1 MRITPEMFQ
10 ILKLHLQGLSAYKI
24 ARKLGLDPPM
34 VYASLKAAKT
44 NFAQAENM
52 LTQLKTVGW
61 PTRLPEIEK
70 QIHARAH
77 QKRTVQTPNLE
88 ESNPVHSEEIA
99 LKFG

>member
-1 MRITPEMFQ
+1 MFQ

-70 QIHARAH
+70 QIRTRAH
-77 QKRTVQTPNLE
+77 KRRTAQTPNLAA
-88 ESNPVHSEEIA
+88 SNPTRSEEIA
-99 LKFG
+99 IKFG

>member
-1 MRITPEMFQ
+1 MFQ
-10 ILKLHLQGLSAYKI
+10 ILKLHLQGLSAYRI

-61 PTRLPEIEK
+61 PTRLLDVEK

-77 QKRTVQTPNLE
+77 QKRTAQAPNLAA
-88 ESNPVHSEEIA
+88 SNPPQSEEIA